1 MLSQGSA
8 TRMRR
13 KHASAEQHEGG
24 GEAERCR
31 AADPL
36 ARIGG
41 VEAMHWALLRSALGE
56 PPIPDSLLPESRPE
70 THWRHL
76 DANRL
81 RECIH
86 RVEQETGCDSARPGL
101 RHAGVVVSKP
111 PPPSV
116 AKSVSIM
123 RLYEAWNAVDGGGP
137 YPGRMLG
144 DIMRCL
150 RRAPA
155 RAQPPGAPR
164 ARRRDRCAPSSPGS
178 RARVSLRQSPGPR
191 PCRAGGPRASA
202 RSHARTP

>member
-1 MLSQGSA
+1 MIPGPAPSPSEAGSGSSADGFRCRFQPHRPRGEQQPDPLCRGCSRLSPRNVA
-8 TRMRR
+8 PRR
-13 KHASAEQHEGG
+13 KDRFCWRGSRGY
-24 GEAERCR
+24 R
-31 AADPL
+31 
-36 ARIGG
+36 
-41 VEAMHWALLRSALGE
+41 LL
-56 PPIPDSLLPESRPE
+56 D
-70 THWRHL
+70 
-76 DANRL
+76 
-81 RECIH
+81 ECIH

-116 AKSVSIM
+116 AKSVSTM
-123 RLYEAWNAVDGGGP
+123 RLYEAWNAVDCGGP